1 MTGMATDAFPR
12 MFTGITRWAAERG
25 MPGSEARRRFAQF
38 AILTAVA
45 SSPVLQD
52 QVVFKGG
59 NALDFVLLPNR
70 STYDLDFTLDDPPHD
85 PAVVADLIERNLT
98 TGCRR
103 VATELGMALVVQRV
117 RQQPP
122 GPDRTFVTFAISIGY
137 GLPDQRPLIERAR
150 RGVRIA
156 QTIDVEISI
165 NEAIGASTRLS
176 LGAGFGEIRISTIEE
191 IVSEKLRALLQQV
204 TRNRQRPQD
213 LLDIAVALRGDTP
226 PDPATVA
233 RFLLIKAAAHDV
245 AVSRAAFHDPDLARR
260 TRIGYD
266 DLAATTRVLFI
277 PFDEALAD
285 LLAFTDSLAIPE
297 TAAG

>member
-1 MTGMATDAFPR
+1 MAEGRP
-12 MFTGITRWAAERG
+12 
-25 MPGSEARRRFAQF
+25 
-38 AILTAVA
+38 
-45 SSPVLQD
+45 SPSVI
-52 QVVFKGG
+52 
-59 NALDFVLLPNR
+59 P
-70 STYDLDFTLDDPPHD
+70 
-85 PAVVADLIERNLT
+85 
-98 TGCRR
+98 
-103 VATELGMALVVQRV
+103 
-117 RQQPP
+117 
-122 GPDRTFVTFAISIGY
+122 
-137 GLPDQRPLIERAR
+137 
-150 RGVRIA
+150 
-156 QTIDVEISI
+156 VEISI
-165 NEAIGASTRLS
+165 NEPICAFADLM
-176 LGAGFGEIRISTIEE
+176 LGDDGLVIHVSTIEE

-233 RFLLIKAAAHDV
+233 RFLLIKAAARDV
-245 AVSRAAFHDPDLARR
+245 AVARAAFHDPDLARR